1 LKTELIKGNNSMK
14 KSIILMAVLASLSQ
28 VSNAQGF
35 LQKLQDKANK
45 AAAGGGAGGK
55 GSGNGIAS
63 MCPGHTPYKKKDLA
77 GSTPE
82 QLVGKYF
89 KMSADIEKLLIDGI
103 AVQRPG
109 TMPNFDRA
117 VDDIKDKE
125 IKKLGQAFIAN
136 PSVSVLSQVIAYA
149 ERGDGYIAEREPAE
163 IAEAQ
168 ALLAMVMMQYPN
180 LAINKDYVLVLL
192 KQAESKNS
200 GLAKALT
207 ARAHLFGD
215 YAPKNIGAFSNYIA
229 GASRDYQVKLG
240 EQTIFYALDKIPD
253 WKMRQQYLDLIRMSQ
268 QMQQSYQRQQNAA
281 KSSDTN
287 RRAIELMREGE
298 KIDQLT
304 LEAIGAGPK
313 ISELRAKGELLR
325 KEGKGE
331 ANLIEVEA
339 SQSVEYQREVA
350 RLLAANPQ
358 MTDDAKAKL
367 EKANK
372 LKVDNL
378 TALRGLSLEVALK
391 FFSGD
396 VGSIAESGTY
406 ITRYYYNSCNVAI
419 RQLEFSK
426 QVGVPQ
432 PAVNEAQLAKDN
444 L

>member
-1 LKTELIKGNNSMK
+1 MK
-14 KSIILMAVLASLSQ
+14 KSILMVAVLLSMSQ
-28 VSNAQGF
+28 VSNAQSF
-35 LQKLQDKANK
+35 LQKLQNKANQ
-45 AAAGGGAGGK
+45 AAAGGASGG
-55 GSGNGIAS
+55 GSSGIGS
-63 MCPGHTPYKKKDLA
+63 MCPGYAPFKQKDLA

-89 KMSADIEKLLIDGI
+89 RMSADFEKLLIDGI
-103 AVQRPG
+103 AVHRPG
-109 TMPNFDRA
+109 TMPSFDRA
-117 VDDIKDKE
+117 LDDIKDKE
-125 IKKLGQAFIAN
+125 IKKLGQSFMAN
-136 PSVSVLSQVIAYA
+136 PSVSVLSQIIAYA
-149 ERGDGYIAEREPAE
+149 ERGNGYVGEREPSE
-163 IAEAQ
+163 LAEAQ
-168 ALLAMVMMQYPN
+168 TLLAMVMMQYPT

-200 GLAKALT
+200 GLAKAFT

-215 YAPKNIGAFSNYIA
+215 YAPRNIGAFTNYIA
-229 GASRDYQVKLG
+229 NASQNYQVKLA
-240 EQTIFYALDKIPD
+240 EQSIFFALEKMPD
-253 WKMRQQYLDLIRMSQ
+253 WNMRRQYLDNIRMSQ
-268 QMQQSYQRQQNAA
+268 QMQQSFQRQQNAA

-304 LEAIGAGPK
+304 LDAIGAGPK

-325 KEGKGE
+325 KEGRGE

-339 SQSVEYQREVA
+339 SQSAEYQREVA

-358 MTDDAKAKL
+358 LTDEAKAKL
-367 EKANK
+367 ERANK

-378 TALRGLSLEVALK
+378 MAMRGLTIEVALK

-396 VGSIAESGTY
+396 VGSITESGSF
-406 ITRYYYNSCNVAI
+406 INRYYHNSCNVAV

-432 PAVNEAQLAKDN
+432 PAINEAQLAKDN